1 MNLPQKAILVITM
14 SLFSSCGTKQT
25 PPDPSVLV
33 TAEHNF
39 AAMAVEKGTRAAFL
53 QFAADDAVMFVPG
66 PVLVKEHYETAKD
79 SPGRLSWQPIYAEIS
94 SGGDLG
100 WTTGPWEWR
109 SQMASDTPQYFGHY
123 NTIWRLQPDST
134 WKFVVDFGVAHGPY
148 QAATTPPTLRV
159 LDCPEQVTNLPATVA
174 REELLQLEYTF
185 AAASAAEGL
194 IAAYL
199 PRMADDIRICRVG
212 MVPLQGTDA
221 ALALLGSVD
230 GVTTWEPLH
239 VEVARN
245 GDLGYVFGSGTV
257 TVDTNAV
264 KVSFMHIW
272 RKDGNGVWKLALDVQ
287 SPLVSE

>member
-1 MNLPQKAILVITM
+1 MNLPQKAILVMTM
-14 SLFSSCGTKQT
+14 SLFTGCGTQQT
-25 PPDPSVLV
+25 PPDPSILV
-33 TAEHNF
+33 TTEHNF
-39 AAMAVEKGTRAAFL
+39 AAMAVERGTRAAFL

-100 WTTGPWEWR
+100 WTTGPWEWYA
-109 SQMASDTPQYFGHY
+109 QTADTPQYFGHY

-159 LDCPEQVTNLPATVA
+159 LDCPEQVTSLPATVA

-194 IAAYL
+194 TAAYL
-199 PRMADDIRICRVG
+199 PRIADDVRICRVG

-257 TVDTNAV
+257 TVATNAV